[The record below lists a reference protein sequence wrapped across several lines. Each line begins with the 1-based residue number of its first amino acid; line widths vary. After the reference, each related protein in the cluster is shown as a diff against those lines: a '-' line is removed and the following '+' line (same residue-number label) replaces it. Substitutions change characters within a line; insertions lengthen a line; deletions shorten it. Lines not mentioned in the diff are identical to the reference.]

1 MSIYASKLVTR
12 ERKNVLDFVLCDAT
26 GFIANIDGE
35 SRRKMPFVKCAM
47 RSRGRERK
55 VQKIIICVD
64 VCVCERECVCF
75 QELMN
80 EGVEES

>member
-1 MSIYASKLVTR
+1 MLA
-12 ERKNVLDFVLCDAT
+12 FVLCDAT

-35 SRRKMPFVKCAM
+35 SRRKMPFVKRAM
-47 RSRGRERK
+47 RLRGRERK

-64 VCVCERECVCF
+64 VCVCVRERESVCF